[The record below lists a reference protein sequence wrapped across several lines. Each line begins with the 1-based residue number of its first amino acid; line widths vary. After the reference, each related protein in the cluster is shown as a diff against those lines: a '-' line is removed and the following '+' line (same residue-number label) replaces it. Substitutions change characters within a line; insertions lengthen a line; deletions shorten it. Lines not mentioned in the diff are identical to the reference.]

1 MKNVKSMLLT
11 LVVLLGISAQ
21 ASEKGLIEVNNHVN
35 PKYTVISVINNDY
48 SFDNIE
54 IQCNN
59 TGKTLMSE
67 SIKEEVS
74 YQKLINLKNVSN
86 GRYTVSLSGNTESIV
101 KEYDVLNGKLFNR
114 ESAQDI
120 YEDTK
125 QTRFFMDE
133 NNKNLTVSHI
143 NADKEQLIFV
153 VTNLENQKNIE
164 YIEEGRQLGYS
175 NIYNTEYLRKGTYR
189 ATLISGDIF
198 YHYDFEVIR

>member
-54 IQCNN
+54 IQCNY

-74 YQKLINLKNVSN
+74 YQKLINLKNISN

-133 NNKNLTVSHI
+133 NNENLTVSHI